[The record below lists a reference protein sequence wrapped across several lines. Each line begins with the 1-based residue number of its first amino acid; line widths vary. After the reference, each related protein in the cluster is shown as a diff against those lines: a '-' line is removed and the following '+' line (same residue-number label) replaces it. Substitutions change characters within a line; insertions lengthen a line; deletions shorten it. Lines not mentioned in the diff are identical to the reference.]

1 METICELGIF
11 IYYGG
16 FLKKLIAHY
25 NNAFI
30 LFLLIN
36 ELVIELSSLPFIGEF
51 SVINQNANAI

>member
-16 FLKKLIAHY
+16 FLNKLIAHY

-36 ELVIELSSLPFIGEF
+36 ELVIELSSLPFNGEF
-51 SVINQNANAI
+51 SVINQNANAT